1 MASPQLETITQML
14 RAQRV
19 REEGLDFAT
28 ARAIMDG
35 TATFFP
41 TPDDVTCEPADCNGV
56 QGEWISA
63 PGADQE
69 TVVYYLHGGGYTMG
83 SITSHRQ
90 LISRISRATGARALA
105 INYRLA
111 PENPY
116 PAGLEDAL
124 TAYRWLLTQGIDP
137 SRITIGGDSAGG
149 GLTLA
154 TLISLRD
161 AGDPIPAAAVAIS
174 PWTDL
179 TSSGESIK
187 TRAEVDPM
195 IDPSQA
201 NLAVDAYCAGRDP
214 NDPIISPVF
223 ADLSGLPP
231 MLIQV
236 GDHEVLLDDSTRVE
250 KNAKAAGVDA
260 TLEVWD
266 EMFHVWHFWAS
277 MLPEAQQAIDRI
289 GDFIRQHVTAR
300 SAAVSP

>member
-14 RAQRV
+14 REQRA
-19 REEGLDFAT
+19 REEDLDFAA
-28 ARAIMDG
+28 ARAVMDG
-35 TATFFP
+35 TAAFFQ
-41 TPDDVTCEPADCNGV
+41 TPDDVSREAVDCDGV
-56 QGEWISA
+56 GGEWIDA
-63 PGADQE
+63 PGVDPE
-69 TVVYYLHGGGYTMG
+69 TVVYYLHGGGYTIG
-83 SITSHRQ
+83 SITSHRL

-105 INYRLA
+105 VNYRLA

-124 TAYRWLLTQGIDP
+124 AGYRWLIATGIEP

-154 TLISLRD
+154 TLLALRD
-161 AGDPIPAAAVAIS
+161 AGDPLPAAAILIS

-179 TSSGESIK
+179 TSSGESIES
-187 TRAEVDPM
+187 RAELDPM

-201 NLAVDAYCAGRDP
+201 HRAVEAYIGSRDASDP
-214 NDPIISPVF
+214 LVSPVF
-223 ADLSGLPP
+223 ADLSRLPP

-236 GDHEVLLDDSTRVE
+236 GDHEVLLDDSTRLE
-250 KNAKAAGVDA
+250 ANARAAGVDA

-266 EMFHVWHFWAS
+266 EMFHVWHFFAS

-289 GDFIRQHVTAR
+289 GAFVRQHIATRTA
-300 SAAVSP
+300 A